1 MRGRRTVVVG
11 EYDFAASR
19 NKKNATITDEQLA
32 DIFAGVGARH
42 GYADVKAHF
51 EELGDFKVRWQRTY
65 RWIDFSISDYLD
77 RAPPRALENLAESL
91 FDRLEGKETDCGEE
105 FLTYLAD
112 RKVVRANQRDYIQR
126 KGLATKT
133 IGTYHDLNDC
143 VARLRS
149 QGLIKAATF
158 KLVWNDS
165 FRMGGKASACS
176 VLNKVIEVNTLLD
189 EKGVPEYVLDYA
201 VYVMACYIEI
211 GFQAGR
217 MDEMKHQ
224 KMVRKYPM
232 CDEAVAWLQSNGF
245 FI

>member
-1 MRGRRTVVVG
+1 MVG
-11 EYDFAASR
+11 GYDFAASH

-32 DIFAGVGARH
+32 DIFARVGAKY
-42 GYADVKAHF
+42 GYENVHAHF
-51 EELGDFKVRWQRTY
+51 EELRDFKVRWQMAY
-65 RWIDFSISDYLD
+65 QWVDFSISDYCD
-77 RAPPRALENLAESL
+77 RAPPRALENLAEIL
-91 FDRLEGKETDCGEE
+91 FDRIEGKESDYGEE

-158 KLVWNDS
+158 KLVWNNS
-165 FRMGGKASACS
+165 HRMGRKASACS
-176 VLNKVIEVNTLLD
+176 VLNEVIEVNTLLD
-189 EKGVPEYVLDYA
+189 EKGVPEYVIDYA
-201 VYVMACYIEI
+201 VYVMACHIEI

-217 MDEMKHQ
+217 LDEMKHQ
-224 KMVRKYPM
+224 KMVKKYPM
-232 CDEAVAWLQSNGF
+232 RDEAEAWLQSHEF